1 MEHDTPFDGQQ
12 LLDSL
17 RELNRWA
24 REMTFEVSDYVS
36 KDFKKAADTVS
47 DTTTHAAQEAE
58 AALKAMEAGD
68 PMPAQRYLDRMAYVM
83 GMVSLATQE
92 A

>member
-17 RELNRWA
+17 RELNNSA
-24 REMTFEVSDYVS
+24 RKMTCFVDGSQSE
-36 KDFKKAADTVS
+36 DFRQAADVVS
-47 DTTTHAAQEAE
+47 DTTAHAAQEAE

-68 PMPAQRYLDRMAYVM
+68 PMPAQRYLDRMAHAM
-83 GMVSLATQE
+83 GMVSLATQQI
-92 A
+92 

>member
-1 MEHDTPFDGQQ
+1 MEHDMPFDGQQ

-17 RELNRWA
+17 RELNNSA
-24 REMTFEVSDYVS
+24 RNAIRCADGSPSE
-36 KDFKKAADTVS
+36 DFRKAADQVS
-47 DTTTHAAQEAE
+47 DTTAHAAKEAE

-68 PMPAQRYLDRMAYVM
+68 PMPAQRYLDRMAHVM

-92 A
+92 I